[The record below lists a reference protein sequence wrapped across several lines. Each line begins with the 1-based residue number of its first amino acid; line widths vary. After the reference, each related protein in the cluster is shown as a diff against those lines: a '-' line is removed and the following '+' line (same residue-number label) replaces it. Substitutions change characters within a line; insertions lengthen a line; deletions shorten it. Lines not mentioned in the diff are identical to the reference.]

1 MPYNFFSSSNSTIIK
16 KRVYCLRC
24 VKRQSNKFN
33 FYRIVLTNTRLNIYS
48 AKIPNLLN
56 GKFSV
61 RRIHTE
67 RVNGIAIVSLLF
79 SLFSNRKK
87 TSTRRRY
94 CFVELDC
101 YVSMALQRHG
111 IEKRV
116 KRSLPQLR
124 DFFSVLDDGR
134 PVPVCGQ
141 SDYTDG
147 LCRFFFV
154 EVALRFTNAWRNT
167 RMV

>member
-1 MPYNFFSSSNSTIIK
+1 M
-16 KRVYCLRC
+16 
-24 VKRQSNKFN
+24 
-33 FYRIVLTNTRLNIYS
+33 
-48 AKIPNLLN
+48 
-56 GKFSV
+56 
-61 RRIHTE
+61 
-67 RVNGIAIVSLLF
+67 
-79 SLFSNRKK
+79 
-87 TSTRRRY
+87 STRRRY

-124 DFFSVLDDGR
+124 DFFSVLDDSR
-134 PVPVCGQ
+134 PMPVCGQ

-154 EVALRFTNAWRNT
+154 EVALRFTNAWRNA
-167 RMV
+167 RML

>member
-1 MPYNFFSSSNSTIIK
+1 MKISACGLYTRNVLTVSRLSPFFS
-16 KRVYCLRC
+16 RC
-24 VKRQSNKFN
+24 SRTVG
-33 FYRIVLTNTRLNIYS
+33 T
-48 AKIPNLLN
+48 
-56 GKFSV
+56 
-61 RRIHTE
+61 
-67 RVNGIAIVSLLF
+67 
-79 SLFSNRKK
+79 
-87 TSTRRRY
+87 TRRRY

-124 DFFSVLDDGR
+124 DFFSVLDDSR

-147 LCRFFFV
+147 LCRFFSLRLHCDLRTRGV
-154 EVALRFTNAWRNT
+154 TRVYSDARVLRARFTLLGSSILLDGNKRH
-167 RMV
+167 RVEQVDRHRCP